1 MLDPLLDLGLRN
13 LTVMLLVFFVPEHEE
28 GKVVRV
34 FRATLL
40 EKVMLPVAQ
49 MIKRFLAGDIV
60 YQDARLSASVES
72 CAESLVALLTSSV
85 PQLQSY

>member
-13 LTVMLLVFFVPEHEE
+13 LTVMLLVFLVPEHEE
-28 GKVVRV
+28 WKVVRV

-49 MIKRFLAGDIV
+49 MIKRLLAGDIV
-60 YQDARLSASVES
+60 Y
-72 CAESLVALLTSSV
+72 
-85 PQLQSY
+85 